1 MKIRCHLR
9 LPPLLPLCH
18 PGFPSDM
25 PFQSVKYVY
34 DKMYQWKIFLST
46 WKESLIFSL
55 WIWTGMGLFG
65 IWVEQ
70 EASSYLDVKSAE
82 HHWWDIVSP
91 IQQNKQ
97 AFVTCFVIIITKV
110 PVTKVTS
117 WFLFHLWLGT
127 SFTCACPIFGAL
139 PLTIVCK
146 LVWKCASGLVWRCV
160 RLCGRWANV
169 CSMQEVVQFH
179 LIWCALCKAF
189 KVVCKVIK
197 ALWKVF
203 EVVFEVSSMVVHQVQ
218 KAGHGG
224 REWRSA
230 AKDGQNHWA
239 SSNVHN
245 HDNDEKYL
253 IQKLLTGKYDQLR
266 EAEFSKQKKQ
276 STMEACL
283 MFQTSKVRSP
293 TLSQRTR

>member
-1 MKIRCHLR
+1 MTRYKFYMCLSNIWCLAFDYC
-9 LPPLLPLCH
+9 LQ
-18 PGFPSDM
+18 F
-25 PFQSVKYVY
+25 SVE
-34 DKMYQWKIFLST
+34 L
-46 WKESLIFSL
+46 
-55 WIWTGMGLFG
+55 GLFR
-65 IWVEQ
+65 WC
-70 EASSYLDVKSAE
+70 VK
-82 HHWWDIVSP
+82 
-91 IQQNKQ
+91 
-97 AFVTCFVIIITKV
+97 
-110 PVTKVTS
+110 
-117 WFLFHLWLGT
+117 L
-127 SFTCACPIFGAL
+127 CA
-139 PLTIVCK
+139 
-146 LVWKCASGLVWRCV
+146 
-160 RLCGRWANV
+160 RWANV
-169 CSMQEVVQFH
+169 CSTQEVVQCH

-197 ALWKVF
+197 VVCKVF
-203 EVVFEVSSMVVHQVQ
+203 KALCKVFEVSSMVVHQVQ

-245 HDNDEKYL
+245 DDNDGKYL

-276 STMEACL
+276 NTMEACL